1 MSNMTNTPKY
11 FLADSIRVLS
21 MDSVQQANSGHPGA
35 PMGMAEMAQALWKN
49 NLRHNPSD
57 PNWINRDRFVLSNGH
72 GSMLLYSLLHLTGYD
87 LSIDDLKGFRQLHSK
102 TPGHPEV
109 GITPGVETTTGPL
122 GQGLANA
129 VGMALAEALLALE
142 FNRPGFD
149 IINHWTYSIVGDGC
163 LMEGISHEVCSLAG
177 TLKLSK
183 LVVLYDDNGISIDGH
198 VKNWFND
205 DTATRFRGYNWNV
218 IEEVDGHNVDAVD
231 AAIKLAKSQDEKP
244 TLIIC
249 RTIIGKGSPNMA
261 GTHSVHGSPLGK
273 DEVAFTRDNL
283 GWKHDKFFIPEEIY
297 REWDAKETGA
307 RLQSV
312 WQSKFSVYSDKYPEL
327 SSDLIRRMNGDL
339 PKNFDD
345 FSNKLINLTIDKSE
359 TLATRKASQLAI
371 AALVSEMPEL
381 LGGSADLTGSN
392 FTDWKD
398 SVSVRAGSKGIN
410 FGRYIN
416 YGVREFGMAAIM
428 NGISLHGGYLPFG
441 GTFLTFSD
449 YSRNAIRMAALMKQ
463 KVVHIFTHDSIGLG
477 EDGPT
482 HQSIEH
488 AASLRLIPNL
498 SVWRPCDTLETVV
511 AWLYAVSRNS
521 SIGMKVSDG
530 GPTALLLSRQ
540 NLPFV
545 QRDKETVEAINKGG
559 YILKESSNP
568 VAVIIATG
576 SEVSIALDAQ
586 SKLSEEGIMV
596 RVVSMPS
603 TDVFDKQDISWKSK
617 VLPNNLPRIAIEAGV
632 TSGWYKYVGIDG
644 IVLGIDRYGESAPAG
659 CLFKFFG
666 LTVDVVASAVR
677 KILLN
682 KGI

>member
-1 MSNMTNTPKY
+1 M
-11 FLADSIRVLS
+11 IR
-21 MDSVQQANSGHPGA
+21 AA
-35 PMGMAEMAQALWKN
+35 
-49 NLRHNPSD
+49 
-57 PNWINRDRFVLSNGH
+57 
-72 GSMLLYSLLHLTGYD
+72 
-87 LSIDDLKGFRQLHSK
+87 
-102 TPGHPEV
+102 
-109 GITPGVETTTGPL
+109 
-122 GQGLANA
+122 
-129 VGMALAEALLALE
+129 
-142 FNRPGFD
+142 
-149 IINHWTYSIVGDGC
+149 
-163 LMEGISHEVCSLAG
+163 
-177 TLKLSK
+177 
-183 LVVLYDDNGISIDGH
+183 
-198 VKNWFND
+198 
-205 DTATRFRGYNWNV
+205 RFRGYNWNV
-218 IEEVDGHNVDAVD
+218 IEGIDGHNVDAID
-231 AAIKLAKSQDEKP
+231 AAIKLARSQNDKP

-249 RTIIGKGSPNMA
+249 HTIIGKGSPNMA

-273 DEVAFTRDNL
+273 DELAATRDNL
-283 GWKHDKFFIPEEIY
+283 NWKHDKFFIPEEVY
-297 REWDAKETGA
+297 EAWDAREIGA
-307 RLQSV
+307 KLQST
-312 WQSKFSVYSDKYPEL
+312 WQSKFSIYSDKYPEL
-327 SSDLIRRMNGDL
+327 SKDLIRRMNGDL
-339 PKNFDD
+339 PDD
-345 FSNKLINLTIDKSE
+345 FDSFANKLINMTIDKAE

-371 AALVSEMPEL
+371 SELVSELPEL

-398 SVSVRAGSKGIN
+398 SVSVRSDSKGTN

-449 YSRNAIRMAALMKQ
+449 YSRNAIRMAALMRQ
-463 KVVHIFTHDSIGLG
+463 KVIHIFTHDSIGLG

-511 AWLYAVSRNS
+511 AWLYGVRRNS
-521 SIGMKVSDG
+521 SVGMRVRDG

-540 NLPFV
+540 NLPFID
-545 QRDKETVEAINKGG
+545 RDRDTVESISKGG
-559 YILKESSNP
+559 YILKENKNAE
-568 VAVIIATG
+568 AVIIATG
-576 SEVSIALDAQ
+576 SEISIALDAQ
-586 SKLSEEGIMV
+586 SKLSEEGIMI

-603 TDVFDKQDISWKSK
+603 TDVFDKQDISWKNK
-617 VLPNNLPRIAIEAGV
+617 VLPSDLPRIAIEAGV

-666 LTVDVVASAVR
+666 LTVDVVADAVR